1 MGRVTPATE
10 AALLDAAERRYA
22 YLLERGTDEQAALQR
37 TWDAYERAYGENQKA
52 IASNN
57 RMFFNELT
65 TIIEKGK

>member
-1 MGRVTPATE
+1 MLSSTTE

-22 YLLERGTDEQAALQR
+22 YLLERGTDGQAALRR
-37 TWDAYERAYGENQKA
+37 TWDAYERAYGENRKA
-52 IASNN
+52 IASND

>member
-1 MGRVTPATE
+1 MLSSTTE

-22 YLLERGTDEQAALQR
+22 YLLERGTDGQAALQR
-37 TWDAYERAYGENQKA
+37 TWDAYERAYGENRKA
-52 IASNN
+52 IASND

>member
-1 MGRVTPATE
+1 MTPATE

-22 YLLERGTDEQAALQR
+22 YLLDRGVDEGAALQR

-52 IASNN
+52 IASND
-57 RMFFNELT
+57 RMFFNELE